1 METAAKRDLILDAF
15 RDLLVND
22 DIQHISVSKI
32 AKQAGIGKGSIYY
45 YFSSKDEI
53 LDALIKRTYK
63 DALDMARELV
73 EQTDES
79 IYNRIAR
86 ITNTCISATNEFL
99 KRSEVR
105 KNIDDG
111 HERMYDSAL
120 IHQKFMNYVI
130 VDFKEIY
137 AKIIQQ
143 EIDRGN
149 IHFDSAE
156 ALAEILLIVFT
167 VKIDNILSPSTE
179 EETARTLRALITLL
193 ERGTGNADGAFG
205 IKI

>member
-1 METAAKRDLILDAF
+1 METTTKRDLILDAF
-15 RDLLVND
+15 RDLLVDD

-53 LDALIKRTYK
+53 LDALIKRTY
-63 DALDMARELV
+63 DNALKMARELV
-73 EQTDES
+73 DQTDLS

-99 KRSEVR
+99 KRSKVR
-105 KNIDDG
+105 KTIDDS
-111 HERMYDSAL
+111 HDRMYDSAL

-143 EIDRGN
+143 EIDLGN

-179 EETARTLRALITLL
+179 EETARTLQALITLL